1 MRRDLLLLAGL
12 VLLIRLP
19 FLAQPI
25 QGDDVYYLAMARNG
39 LVDPTEDNML
49 AVTHDGRSAALDLRL
64 VDRTPDPTGG
74 KLEAAA
80 ARIARIHHDTAKL
93 VDCVC

>member
-39 LVDPTEDNML
+39 LVDPLHPMQMGYVYQGQHIWM
-49 AVTHDGRSAALDLRL
+49 AGHSH
-64 VDRTPDPTGG
+64 PP
-74 KLEAAA
+74 LEQL
-80 ARIARIHHDTAKL
+80 HS
-93 VDCVC
+93 C